1 MTITNTCTTYY
12 TVLYSA
18 CEYLTSRE
26 LEESKARQ
34 SSGSSR
40 RRRGAVLIHCFDLY
54 TFLVWLVVAVAA
66 QRRRRGSDT
75 HCLEMYETG

>member
-40 RRRGAVLIHCFDLY
+40 RRRAVLIHCFDLY
-54 TFLVWLVVAVAA
+54 TFLVWLVAAARRGTVVVVAA
-66 QRRRRGSDT
+66 MHSVGND
-75 HCLEMYETG
+75 